1 MKKFKPVFLL
11 MFVLSFVF
19 SVSAYAAELTLDKPK
34 NHTFAKGHLISDG
47 TKYRLLTYIGG
58 EGKARVKVYFSNEN
72 VQDKVVYKVEL
83 STDGQEEAF
92 AKFKQGNGLYRVEIT
107 GDASTYVYVNMYN

>member
-19 SVSAYAAELTLDKPK
+19 SVSAYAAELTLDKHK
-34 NHTFAKGHLISDG
+34 NYTFASGHIISDG
-47 TKYRLLTYIGG
+47 TTRIDTYMNGT
-58 EGKARVKVYFSNEN
+58 GKARVKVYFSNVN
-72 VQDKVVYKVEL
+72 VQDKVVYDVQMSSDSET
-83 STDGQEEAF
+83 SAF
-92 AKFKQGNGLYRVEIT
+92 AKIRHGQGIYRVEIT